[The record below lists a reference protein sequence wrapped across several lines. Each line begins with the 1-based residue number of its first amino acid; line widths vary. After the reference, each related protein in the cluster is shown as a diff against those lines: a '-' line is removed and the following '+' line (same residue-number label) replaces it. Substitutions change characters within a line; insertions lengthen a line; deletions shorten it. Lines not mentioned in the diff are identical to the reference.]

1 MGQKVIV
8 QGGTFYNDAVLRS
21 FELIAGKNAVRPD
34 IAGLMGAYGAA
45 LIAKERYTEGYE
57 STLVKAEELD
67 SFSIDISM
75 RRCGLCGNNCLLTI
89 NTFSGGKEFISG
101 NRCERGVGI
110 EKKRD
115 DIPNLFDY
123 KYKRLFSY
131 KPLDKNEAIRGTVG
145 IPRVLNLYENY
156 PFWVTFFTELKFR
169 VELSPRSSKK
179 IYELGMETIPS
190 ESACYPAKIVHGH
203 ITSLINKNVDIIFYP
218 CLPYEKIE
226 YSDCDNY
233 YNCPMVTSYPEVIK
247 NNMDDLRDKGIVY
260 MNPFLPMDNKK
271 RLMERLYKVFKVY
284 NISWQ
289 EIKQAV
295 EKAWLEDENVKQDIR
310 KRRRDIRIP

>member
-1 MGQKVIV
+1 MHFKSNKNKRSRRWDKGYCS
-8 QGGTFYNDAVLRS
+8 GGTFYNDAVLRS

-218 CLPYEKIE
+218 STL
-226 YSDCDNY
+226 
-233 YNCPMVTSYPEVIK
+233 
-247 NNMDDLRDKGIVY
+247 
-260 MNPFLPMDNKK
+260 
-271 RLMERLYKVFKVY
+271 
-284 NISWQ
+284 
-289 EIKQAV
+289 
-295 EKAWLEDENVKQDIR
+295 
-310 KRRRDIRIP
+310 